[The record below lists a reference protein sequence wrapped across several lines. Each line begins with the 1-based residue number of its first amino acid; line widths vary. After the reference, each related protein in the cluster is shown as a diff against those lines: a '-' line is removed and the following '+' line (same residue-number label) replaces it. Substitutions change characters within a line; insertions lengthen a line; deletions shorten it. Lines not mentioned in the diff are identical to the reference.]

1 MQNKSIP
8 QPLRRSILISSILVM
23 TGCGFKI
30 RGPVTLPYKTIYIS
44 GGMTQDLKLY
54 LTRLLKSGLNT
65 VVVSKPDEAE
75 IFLNITET
83 PAKQILTY
91 NQAGQITG
99 YRLVEQVRFSVNHKD
114 GDELIPQSDIYL
126 TRDMDFSIGAP
137 AAGENL
143 EILLFTDM
151 RQDVSA
157 QILRRLGSL
166 SNKKPITP

>member
-1 MQNKSIP
+1 M
-8 QPLRRSILISSILVM
+8 LISTALLM
-23 TGCGFKI
+23 TGCGFKM

-54 LTRLLKSGLNT
+54 LTRLLKTGLNT
-65 VVVSKPDEAE
+65 VVVTKPDEAE
-75 IFLNITET
+75 IFLNLTEI

-126 TRDMDFSIGAP
+126 TRDMDFSISSP
-137 AAGENL
+137 SAAEQL
-143 EILLFTDM
+143 EILLFQDM
-151 RQDVSA
+151 RQDVSS
-157 QILRRLGSL
+157 QLLRRLGSL
-166 SNKKPITP
+166 GNKKPVTP

>member
-1 MQNKSIP
+1 MN
-8 QPLRRSILISSILVM
+8 PLRRSMLISSVLLM
-23 TGCGFKI
+23 TGCGFKM

-54 LTRLLKSGLNT
+54 LTRLLKAGLNT
-65 VVVSKPDEAE
+65 MVVTRPDEAE

-99 YRLVEQVRFSVNHKD
+99 YRLVEQVKFSVNHKD

-126 TRDMDFSIGAP
+126 TRDMDFSVGAP

>member
-1 MQNKSIP
+1 MNMN
-8 QPLRRSILISSILVM
+8 PLRRSMLISTALLM
-23 TGCGFKI
+23 TGCGFKM

-54 LTRLLKSGLNT
+54 LTRLLKTGLNT
-65 VVVSKPDEAE
+65 VVVTKPDEAE
-75 IFLNITET
+75 IFLNLTEI

-126 TRDMDFSIGAP
+126 TRDMDFSISSP
-137 AAGENL
+137 SAAEQL
-143 EILLFTDM
+143 EILLFQDM
-151 RQDVSA
+151 RQDVSS

-166 SNKKPITP
+166 GNKKPVTP

>member
-1 MQNKSIP
+1 M
-8 QPLRRSILISSILVM
+8 LISTALLM
-23 TGCGFKI
+23 TGCGFKM

-54 LTRLLKSGLNT
+54 LTRLLKTGLNT
-65 VVVSKPDEAE
+65 VVVTKPDEAE
-75 IFLNITET
+75 IFLNLTEI

-126 TRDMDFSIGAP
+126 TRDMDFSISSP
-137 AAGENL
+137 SAAEQL
-143 EILLFTDM
+143 EILLFQDM
-151 RQDVSA
+151 RQDVSS

-166 SNKKPITP
+166 GNKKPVTP

>member
-23 TGCGFKI
+23 TGCGFKM

-99 YRLVEQVRFSVNHKD
+99 YRLVEQVKFSVNHKD